1 MNSHIDLVGNVLL
14 WRSLFLAA
22 MIAVLLIGAVLG
34 AILDRIVGHGRR
46 SRPRVAP
53 MARRATHT

>member
-22 MIAVLLIGAVLG
+22 MIAVLLLG
-34 AILDRIVGHGRR
+34 AAIGSLVARIAGHARR
-46 SRPRVAP
+46 SRPLVAP
-53 MARRATHT
+53 VARRATHA